1 MGIWCV
7 TRCASF
13 RFAGR
18 SSKTPLKALTA
29 PWVALTQQDRGWKF
43 NFSQTSFP
51 FYASPVRILLSCRNH
66 SVLIC
71 LVFLATLSLQ
81 CSHLVDFLPDGNSF
95 PPAPPSKCRNY
106 TIYYTNTT
114 TSTNTSTYSLT
125 LVSEQ
130 TLVLV
135 PVISLVQIFPLLNAD
150 TYTSTNFFISTNT
163 STNISTS

>member
-1 MGIWCV
+1 MFNACEKKADCNISRVRHVVVLPKQLPTWNRIREAGAMGLWCV

-29 PWVALTQQDRGWKF
+29 PWVALTQHGRGWKL
-43 NFSQTSFP
+43 NFSQTSLP
-51 FYASPVRILLSCRNH
+51 FYSSPLRIILSCRNR

-95 PPAPPSKCRNY
+95 PPAY
-106 TIYYTNTT
+106 LLHAETIPYILYKSYY
-114 TSTNTSTYSLT
+114 
-125 LVSEQ
+125 Q
-130 TLVLV
+130 H
-135 PVISLVQIFPLLNAD
+135 QR
-150 TYTSTNFFISTNT
+150 
-163 STNISTS
+163 